1 MELLARCVPLA
12 RSSAVSG
19 PTDESPK
26 DKRSAPSPAQ
36 LFAEADEIVW
46 SGDGRRMRR
55 VAARLLVDARPVT
68 CAEYAIF
75 ITQTGRRAPSDW
87 PHGVMPAPR
96 AQAPVVRVSLEDA
109 RAYARW
115 AGKRL
120 PLQDDWVAAMSTLDF
135 EALGGGAVW
144 EWTASRQHAGYVVR
158 GGRYRDQLH
167 IEPTPLHQSWDD
179 APADDIGFR
188 CVAEG

>member
-1 MELLARCVPLA
+1 
-12 RSSAVSG
+12 VSG
-19 PTDESPK
+19 PSDESPK
-26 DKRSAPSPAQ
+26 DQRAAPSPAQ
-36 LFAEADEIVW
+36 LFAQTDEIVW

-55 VAARLLVDARPVT
+55 VAARLLVDERPVT
-68 CAEYAIF
+68 CAEYARF
-75 ITQTGRRAPSDW
+75 VEATGRRPPPHWSSGAPPSLD
-87 PHGVMPAPR
+87 ADR
-96 AQAPVVRVSLEDA
+96 PVVRVSLEDA

-120 PLQDDWVAAMSTLDF
+120 PLNEDWVAAMTTLGF
-135 EALGGGAVW
+135 EALGGGVVW

-167 IEPTPLHQSWDD
+167 IKPAVVHQSWDD
-179 APADDIGFR
+179 APAADIGFR